1 MPSFMWDGAMALLFL
16 EDLPQLQRFAQTSQQ
31 HERHKPFRYM
41 YKVGSFVGE
50 IVDTFEMSKIRLI
63 GTDVQQVLGA

>member
-1 MPSFMWDGAMALLFL
+1 MA
-16 EDLPQLQRFAQTSQQ
+16 QLQRFAQTSQQ
-31 HERHKPFRYM
+31 HERHKPLRYM